1 MSKKGKTM
9 KKAALAAALVIG
21 VAGASASLKGFFG
34 AKADSSAVSLFK
46 AVNATTKADESYVA
60 GNGTT
65 YKGVGVTATA
75 GATVTL
81 KNPVYIGDNGL
92 DTPILELLM
101 TPEKNADGQITGF
114 AEAEKLTITLT
125 DAYNYEKFVEIT
137 LDSSVSALN
146 SARTL
151 ARAGSGQK
159 LTGTKKDGAY
169 DADWAMNIGVGLG
182 GMCSNWSTSGHK
194 PYAFYLDGTKLYVSP
209 SRYASEESGFGG
221 TLDVDTNALMIR
233 DFSVDSTKYGA
244 AVTDVFDSE
253 VVIVSVK
260 VDATGVTSG
269 AADASRFDSAHYMI
283 CSVDGQTLGENFAT
297 TDVKSGGVPVLEQVG
312 VVGSEYT
319 LPVAKIFGA
328 KSGVLDSNVS
338 GTYAVTDPSGAS
350 VSVSNGKFTPSVAG
364 AYTVAYTE
372 NGKTAVSPLK
382 VLSAVAG
389 SGTFAVEGE
398 YRDRVLKGVPVTV
411 FPAVLTDEGLNYGG
425 KKYADVQIL
434 KGTQEIASFSG
445 YETRVGAEYV
455 FAEKGN
461 YTIRYTVAD
470 STGAQKTL
478 EKQTEVYF
486 DADFS
491 LATELTESYEIGSEA
506 RFPVGIAV
514 FGEETYAVAA
524 KLISPEGNETPLSA
538 EAEATTYN
546 AVELQKAGKY
556 TLVYSYEFDGETRT
570 REYEIYSGV
579 YGADLFTADATSESI
594 TIGQNGY
601 SYTPT
606 KGVTDTRTGILVTAT
621 TSNDV
626 FTYQEAINLNESLE
640 TPFVEFMIVSDVQG
654 AWGFDFGSLL
664 ITLTDKYDA
673 QKKITID
680 YSVYAS
686 SSNLSHIKAAAT
698 GQEFAGWHKNKDE
711 QADGTVLFAG
721 DALHGTYGTFLP
733 FGFDGTQSNGGNPDY
748 TLGFN
753 SVKLYLKDNALY
765 AYPARW
771 KNLGEDA
778 NENYTK
784 VRDFGSDDKYGA
796 GFGDPFEG
804 FTSGEVYVS
813 FQFLNIGAG
822 KTAKLLLLGL
832 NGQSF
837 DNKVGILTEN
847 AEPSLT
853 LGNQKYTDAYIGDE
867 IDVKEA
873 SVYDIIDGRIAFNGQ
888 TEVDCDGVTVQI
900 TDGKFVADKA
910 GIYTVTYSDYTDG
923 MGKKGETKSFV
934 FEVRNRFTVSDLN
947 PTKNSYTVGGASVA
961 FGKDDLSI
969 VDAEA
974 GEISDFVLTVK
985 LMKGETEITS
995 GENVVLNDTL
1005 EAGEYKVVFEF
1016 SYTIGEQSY
1025 EGTLEKTLTV
1035 LPSSGGS
1042 DPGDSSDSSSDGS
1055 SDSSSDN
1062 SSGSTVNPPAKK
1074 TSGCGSFVGS
1084 FGMLSAT
1091 LFASVALVLCKKK
1104 KD

>member
-1 MSKKGKTM
+1 MSKKSKTM
-9 KKAALAAALVIG
+9 KKAALSAALVIG
-21 VAGASASLKGFFG
+21 VAGASASLTGFFG
-34 AKADSSAVSLFK
+34 ANADSSAASLFN
-46 AVNATTKADESYVA
+46 AVNAETKADESYVA

-125 DAYNYEKFVEIT
+125 DAYDYEKFVEISM
-137 LDSSVSALN
+137 DSSFNALN

-151 ARAGSGQK
+151 ARAGAAQK
-159 LTGTKKDGAY
+159 LTGVKKDGTY

-182 GMCSNWSTSGHK
+182 GNNSNYAVSEHK

-209 SRYASEESGFGG
+209 SRYASGESGFGG
-221 TLDVDTNALMIR
+221 TVDSETNALMIR
-233 DFSVDSTKYGA
+233 DFSVDSTKYGG
-244 AVTDVFDSE
+244 AVSDVFDSE
-253 VVIVSVK
+253 AVIVSVK
-260 VDATGVTSG
+260 VETMGLTADGVN
-269 AADASRFDSAHYMI
+269 RFDSAHYMI
-283 CSVDGQTLGENFAT
+283 CSVDGQTLGENFST
-297 TDVKSGGVPVLEQVG
+297 TDAKSGGVPVLEKAG

-319 LPVAKIFGA
+319 LPAAKIFGA
-328 KSGVLDSNVS
+328 KSGVSDSSVS
-338 GTYAVTDPSGAS
+338 GAYTVTDPSGGS
-350 VSVSNGKFTPSVAG
+350 VSVSNGKFTPTVAG
-364 AYTVAYTE
+364 TYSVAYTE
-372 NGKTAVSPLK
+372 NGKTAVSPLN
-382 VLSAVAG
+382 VLPANAV
-389 SGTFAVEGE
+389 SGTLAVDGQVQNK
-398 YRDRVLKGVPVTV
+398 VLKGVPYTV
-411 FPAVLTDEGLNYGG
+411 SPAVLTDAGLNYGI

-445 YETRVGAEYV
+445 YETFVGAEYV

-461 YTIRYTVAD
+461 YTLRYTVTD
-470 STGAQKTL
+470 STGVQKTL

-491 LATELTESYEIGSEA
+491 LATELTESYEVGSEA

-514 FGEETYAVAA
+514 FGDENYAVTA
-524 KLISPEGNETPLSA
+524 KLIDPDKKETALSA
-538 EAEATTYN
+538 EADAVTYN
-546 AVELQKAGKY
+546 AAELEKAGKY

-579 YGADLFTADATSESI
+579 YGKDLLSADATSESVN
-594 TIGQNGY
+594 IGKNGY

-606 KGVTDTRTGILVTAT
+606 KGVTDTRTGVLVTAT

-626 FTYQEAINLNESLE
+626 FTYQEAINLNDSLD

-654 AWGFDFGSLL
+654 KWEFDFGSLL

-686 SSNLSHIKAAAT
+686 SSNLSHLKAAAT
-698 GQEFAGWHKNKDE
+698 GQQFAGWHKNVDK

-784 VRDFGSDDKYGA
+784 VRDFGSADKYGA

-804 FTSGEVYVS
+804 FTTGEVYVS

-837 DNKVGILTEN
+837 DNKAGILTEN
-847 AEPSLT
+847 AAPSLT
-853 LGNQKYTDAYIGDE
+853 LGNQTYANAYIGDE
-867 IDVKEA
+867 IVLKEA
-873 SVYDIIDGRIAFNGQ
+873 SVYDIIDGKITFNGR
-888 TEVDCDGVTVQI
+888 TKVSCGDVSVQI
-900 TDGKFVADKA
+900 TDGKFVAEKA
-910 GIYTVTYSDYTDG
+910 GIYTVTYSDYTDA
-923 MGKKGETKSFV
+923 MGKKGETVSFD
-934 FEVRNRFTVSDLN
+934 FEVRNRFEVSDLN
-947 PTKNSYTVGGASVA
+947 PTKNSYTVGGDGVT
-961 FGKDDLSI
+961 FNKDDLRI

-974 GEISDFVLTVK
+974 GEVTDFVLTVK
-985 LMKGETEITS
+985 LMKGETVISS

-1005 EAGEYKVVFEF
+1005 EAGEYKVVFVF
-1016 SYTIGEQSY
+1016 SYTVGEQNY
-1025 EGTLEKTLTV
+1025 EGDLEKDLTILPSSDPV
-1035 LPSSGGS
+1035 TPPSSDPVTPPPSSGG
-1042 DPGDSSDSSSDGS
+1042 DPGSE
-1055 SDSSSDN
+1055 
-1062 SSGSTVNPPAKK
+1062 NPPAKK
-1074 TSGCGSFVGS
+1074 SGCGSFIGS
-1084 FGMLSAT
+1084 LGMMSMSLLAG
-1091 LFASVALVLCKKK
+1091 VAILCKKK